1 MDMQASQRENNM
13 RSALSTGT
21 RKFVFEIKR
30 LCPEEDQMRSG
41 NMKTRLLLVD
51 DHAVVRSGLRM
62 LLGSHAELEIAGEA
76 GTAEDA
82 LQKAGELRPDLILM
96 DIGLPDKTGI
106 EATREI
112 KRNFPDVRILALT
125 IHEDEEYFFQM
136 LDAGASG
143 YVPKRAAPEEL
154 LSAIRV
160 AAAGEVYL
168 YPSMAKLLVRDFLNI
183 ERPAGERPNLD
194 GLTDRERE
202 VLTHLAEGVSN
213 DEIAVTLVISPRT
226 VERHRENIMRK
237 LNLHSRSELV
247 RYAIRKGIIK
257 A

>member
-1 MDMQASQRENNM
+1 M
-13 RSALSTGT
+13 T
-21 RKFVFEIKR
+21 I
-30 LCPEEDQMRSG
+30 
-41 NMKTRLLLVD
+41 RLLLVD
-51 DHAVVRSGLRM
+51 DHAVVRSGLKM
-62 LLGSHAELEIAGEA
+62 LLGGHSEMEIVGEA
-76 GTAEDA
+76 GSAAEA
-82 LQKAGELRPDLILM
+82 MSETERVLPNVILM

-106 EATREI
+106 EATRAI
-112 KRNFPDVRILALT
+112 KAKFPEVNIVALT

-154 LSAIRV
+154 ITAIR
-160 AAAGEVYL
+160 AAAVGEVYL
-168 YPSMAKLLVRDFLNI
+168 YPSLAKLLVRDFFNT
-183 ERPAGERPNLD
+183 ERTAEEKSNLD
-194 GLTDRERE
+194 GLTDREHE
-202 VLTHLAEGVSN
+202 VLTHLAEGASN
-213 DEIAVTLVISPRT
+213 DEIAVSLVISPKT

>member
-1 MDMQASQRENNM
+1 M
-13 RSALSTGT
+13 T
-21 RKFVFEIKR
+21 I
-30 LCPEEDQMRSG
+30 
-41 NMKTRLLLVD
+41 RLLLVD
-51 DHAVVRSGLRM
+51 DHAVVRSGLKM
-62 LLGSHAELEIAGEA
+62 LLGSQREMEIVGEA
-76 GTAEDA
+76 GSAAEA
-82 LQKAGELRPDLILM
+82 LTETERVQPNVILM

-112 KRNFPDVRILALT
+112 KNKFPEVYIVALT

-154 LSAIRV
+154 ITAIK
-160 AAAGEVYL
+160 AAAIGEVYL
-168 YPSMAKLLVRDFLNI
+168 YPSLAKLLVRDFFSI
-183 ERPAGERPNLD
+183 EHMADQKINLD
-194 GLTDRERE
+194 GLTERERE
-202 VLTHLAEGVSN
+202 VLTHLAEGESN
-213 DEIAVTLVISPRT
+213 DQIATLLVISPKT